1 MKLQRVSETR
11 EAAELPYPSAPL
23 TLRLE
28 CCNVDL
34 PARVLEVLGTRVF
47 ITAPVHPC
55 RRPEVGVRCS
65 AIWQGKTGLAESKG
79 YVESHRRLP
88 PSWVLRFE
96 GPIERVNIEER
107 YPDDS
112 PGTLIV
118 DGARVPV
125 RVVDRS
131 VHGAGCL
138 VPALVRLRVGQQVRI
153 VVGKHERAG
162 VVARVQL
169 LGNQLRVGL
178 RLDDL

>member
-1 MKLQRVSETR
+1 MESQRVSESR
-11 EAAELPYPSAPL
+11 AAAELPYPSAPL

-28 CCNVDL
+28 CCNIDL

-55 RRPEVGVRCS
+55 RRPELGVQCS
-65 AIWQGKTGLAESKG
+65 AIWQCKMGLASSTG

-96 GPIERVNIEER
+96 GPIEQVIIEER

-118 DGARVPV
+118 DGTRVPV
-125 RVVDRS
+125 RVIDRS
-131 VHGAGCL
+131 EHGAGCL
-138 VPALVRLRVGQQVRI
+138 VPAVVRLRVGQHVRI
-153 VVGKHERAG
+153 VVGKHERTGA
-162 VVARVQL
+162 VARVQVI
-169 LGNQLRVGL
+169 GNQLRVGL
-178 RLDDL
+178 RLDNG